1 MNMASNL
8 RKEIE
13 KNFILEYEK
22 QRGTVP
28 AEQYLSFS
36 QVHWIVSFCVAEIEK
51 RVNEPQTCD
60 NCDSKYSA
68 ANCHGCVNSENWRAK
83 T

>member
-1 MNMASNL
+1 MNNKL

-13 KNFILEYEK
+13 KSYKTMLKVEGYPDECFITENY
-22 QRGTVP
+22 GFYDSVINW
-28 AEQYLSFS
+28 A
-36 QVHWIVSFCVAEIEK
+36 VAEIEK
-51 RVNEPQTCD
+51 RINEPKSCD
-60 NCDSKYSA
+60 NCSSKYSA